1 MPVWQQIYD
10 AMKDKGFVVVAVAM
24 DTAEAAR
31 PYVDAAKPAYPCLVD
46 RDHRVAALYGMVNV
60 PEAVWI
66 DENGRIARPAENA
79 GSWDGFRRR
88 DRTTGIM
95 PKEDV
100 DLIVRAKRTYMDAV
114 RDWAIN
120 GAASRHVFNE
130 EAARAR
136 LRPPSEDVALAHV
149 HFRLGG
155 HLLRTGRPDEAL
167 THFEEARRLHP
178 DSWTIWRQTAG
189 RNDQGFA
196 ANADFWARVD
206 ALGESRYYPRVDMEG
221 MP

>member
-1 MPVWQQIYD
+1 MPVWQQVYD
-10 AMKDKGFVVVAVAM
+10 EMKDRGFVVIAVAM
-24 DTAEAAR
+24 DSAEAAR

-46 RDHRVAALYGMVNV
+46 HDHRVAALYGMVNV

-66 DENGRIARPAENA
+66 DENGGIVRPAENA

-95 PKEDV
+95 PKEDM

-114 RDWAIN
+114 RDWAAN
-120 GAASRHVFNE
+120 GAASRHIPDE
-130 EAARAR
+130 TKRRASMR
-136 LRPPSEDVALAHV
+136 SSTDDVALAHV
-149 HFRLGG
+149 HFRLGRY
-155 HLLRTGRPDEAL
+155 LARTDKSAEAL
-167 THFEEARRLHP
+167 AHFEEARRLHP
-178 DSWTIWRQTAG
+178 ESWTIWRQTAG
-189 RNDQGFA
+189 RNEQGFA

-206 ALGESRYYPRVDMEG
+206 ALGEDRYYPRVDMEG

>member
-1 MPVWQQIYD
+1 MPVWQQVYD
-10 AMKDKGFVVVAVAM
+10 DMKDRGFVVIAVAM

-31 PYVDAAKPAYPCLVD
+31 PYVEAARPTYPCLVD
-46 RDHRVAALYGMVNV
+46 CDHRVAAAYGMVNV

-66 DENGRIARPAENA
+66 DETGQIVRPAENA

-88 DRTTGIM
+88 DRTTGVM
-95 PKEDV
+95 PKEDME
-100 DLIVRAKRTYMDAV
+100 LIVRAKRTYMDAV
-114 RDWAIN
+114 RDWAVH
-120 GAASRHVFNE
+120 GAASRHVPDE
-130 EAARAR
+130 RTRRERQR
-136 LRPPSEDVALAHV
+136 RPSDDVARAHV

-155 HLLRTGRPDEAL
+155 RLLRSGKSDEAL
-167 THFEEARRLHP
+167 AHFETARRLHP

-196 ANADFWARVD
+196 AGPDFWARVD
-206 ALGESRYYPRVDMEG
+206 ALGERRYYPRVEIDG

>member
-1 MPVWQQIYD
+1 MPVWQQVYD
-10 AMKDKGFVVVAVAM
+10 EMKHKGFVVIAIAM
-24 DTAEAAR
+24 DTPQAAR
-31 PYVDAAKPAYPCLVD
+31 PFVHAAKPTYPCLVD

-66 DENGRIARPAENA
+66 DEDGMIVRPAENA

-88 DRTTGIM
+88 DRTTGMM
-95 PKEDV
+95 PKEDM
-100 DLIVRAKRTYMDAV
+100 DAIVRAKRIYMDAV
-114 RDWAIN
+114 RDWATN
-120 GAASRHVFNE
+120 GAASRHVFDE
-130 EAARAR
+130 GAARAR
-136 LRPPSEDVALAHV
+136 LRRPSEDVALAHV

-155 HLLRTGRPDEAL
+155 HLLRAGKPDEAL
-167 THFEEARRLHP
+167 THFEAARRLHP

-189 RNDQGFA
+189 RNEQGFA

-206 ALGESRYYPRVDMEG
+206 ALGEQRYYPRVDMEG